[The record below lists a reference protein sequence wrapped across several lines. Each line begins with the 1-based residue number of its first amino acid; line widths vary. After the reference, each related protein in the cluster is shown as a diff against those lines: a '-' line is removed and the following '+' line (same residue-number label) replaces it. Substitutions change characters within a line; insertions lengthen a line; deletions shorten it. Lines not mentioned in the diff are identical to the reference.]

1 MKTIKVSFQQMMAQT
16 HILVENVRLNSEAVV
31 AAENAAEQ
39 SIELLAKHGKLLG
52 SVFPEQQQHLANID
66 AILKSYRPEQE
77 TEEQRIDRI
86 RNDMFWLEHNH
97 HTKFCDVLASTIPE
111 YIIAQAQAK
120 NAEDAAQQSAK
131 QSAETIKNMT
141 LSGGNEED
149 LVARMK
155 GHVPIIFKLLQE
167 TVGKNQE
174 PGYLEKLLGE
184 KRKAFIASMLSN
196 DMSKVPS
203 FNPDLSEIL
212 SKAIEPRSADLTK
225 IGSLPEVLVITN
237 NGDGLPTSENI
248 IKPSFNFAKLGY
260 VKNDRCPCPAHV
272 AITATIN
279 EYIETFIQSTPAGH
293 EGTYEIDADFRVG
306 AIMLKAQGYIS
317 NKRVVCNVFDM
328 LSGKRFSSVEKEL

>member
-66 AILKSYRPEQE
+66 GIIKTYRGEEETDEERIVRIQAEMFWLRANYPAAFNAAAAFPIPEEIVAQANANDASVKYRQE
-77 TEEQRIDRI
+77 TEQ
-86 RNDMFWLEHNH
+86 
-97 HTKFCDVLASTIPE
+97 K
-111 YIIAQAQAK
+111 
-120 NAEDAAQQSAK
+120 AEEMKKARG
-131 QSAETIKNMT
+131 T
-141 LSGGNEED
+141 ED
-149 LVARMK
+149 DLISRMD

-167 TVGKNQE
+167 TAGKNQE

-212 SKAIEPRSADLTK
+212 NKVTEPRSVDWTK
-225 IGSLPEVLVITN
+225 IGNLPNVLVITN
-237 NGDGLPTSENI
+237 NWDGLPASENI
-248 IKPSFNFAKLGY
+248 ITPSVNFAKLDY

-272 AITATIN
+272 AITAAIN
-279 EYIETFIQSTPAGH
+279 EYIETIVQTMPSSY
-293 EGTYEIDADFRVG
+293 EGKREVDADFRVG
-306 AIMLKAQGYIS
+306 AIMLKAQGYVS
-317 NKRVVCNVFDM
+317 NDRVVCNVFDM
-328 LSGKRFSSVEKEL
+328 LTGKRFSSVEKEL